1 MRNSQ
6 NLRDLDDLCKNLQLN
21 LLDRGQD
28 SPARSYK
35 VDRSQGDYLA
45 YQAPNH
51 FDGKM
56 TTEEGLLKHKES
68 IE

>member
-21 LLDRGQD
+21 LLERGED
-28 SPARSYK
+28 SPVRTIK
-35 VDRSQGDYLA
+35 VDHSQGKYLSYA
-45 YQAPNH
+45 APDH
-51 FDGKM
+51 FHGNM